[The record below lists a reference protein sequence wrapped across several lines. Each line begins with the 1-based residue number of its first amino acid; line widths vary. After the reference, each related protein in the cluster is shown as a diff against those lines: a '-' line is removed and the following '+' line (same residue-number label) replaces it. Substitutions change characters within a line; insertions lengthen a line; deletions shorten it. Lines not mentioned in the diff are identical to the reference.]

1 MRIWWLTVSK
11 AADRSS
17 KMSTEDLEAALASLR
32 ASVTES
38 RAVSVE
44 WPLLKPDWLLSRR
57 MLFCA
62 RNRESWL
69 NTTRSSDFAMNGRR
83 DTGL

>member
-44 WPLLKPDWLLSRR
+44 WPLLKPDWLLSRMCSVKETER
-57 MLFCA
+57 VGEHNSLK
-62 RNRESWL
+62 
-69 NTTRSSDFAMNGRR
+69 
-83 DTGL
+83 